1 MLKSFIYKFIIAICI
16 LMYASSTIAQTAKIP
31 IEIHIKD
38 KEAIISIDGT
48 PYPGGKGK
56 QLYNIEVSPGKH
68 TISAT
73 KTSHT
78 VVSKTVNVSSTNYA
92 SRIIQLASPKPMYG
106 AIMVTSEPTGLEV
119 ILDNKPTGKKTP
131 CILDSILIGN
141 HSISLEYIGY
151 KKYLKTFAIEE
162 NDTITASAILEAI
175 AVKSTTPQQS
185 TQRSTYSSYPSQ
197 RTTPS
202 YSYGS
207 SSYSSEKKEPE
218 EKKDIRIMY
227 FGIGGAVGTTFSAH
241 VSIFNIRYKRFEFRP
256 CVWGVG
262 GTIYAPIMHSKLP
275 PALVHIDEKED
286 YYWDDSYNVA
296 RPSKGAQWF
305 YTPTIRWHIPIRE
318 GWSYFIIGFGPQFSW
333 TKTKWDIDYYPLSW
347 LDNYQYTTDP
357 FPYDSYS
364 YDGTWFTCEIALNWK
379 FGEKMDFETFLR
391 YQDGLVFGLECKFGN
406 EYSSL
411 KKRR

>member
-1 MLKSFIYKFIIAICI
+1 MAVCI
-16 LMYASSTIAQTAKIP
+16 LMYATNLVAQTAKIP

-38 KEAIISIDGT
+38 KEAVISIDGT

-56 QLYNIEVSPGKH
+56 QLYNIEVSSGKH

-92 SRIIQLASPKPMYG
+92 SRIVQLASPKPIYG
-106 AIMVTSEPTGLEV
+106 AIEVTSEPMELEV
-119 ILDNKPTGKKTP
+119 ILDNKPTGKRTP
-131 CILDSILIGN
+131 CIIDSILIGN
-141 HSISLEYIGY
+141 HSISLENVGY
-151 KKYLKTFAIEE
+151 KKYVKTVVVED

-175 AVKSTTPQQS
+175 AVKSAT
-185 TQRSTYSSYPSQ
+185 SQ

-207 SSYSSEKKEPE
+207 SSYSAERKEPE
-218 EKKDIRIMY
+218 EEKDIRIMY

-241 VSIFNIRYKRFEFRP
+241 ISIFNIRYKRFELRP

-275 PALVHIDEKED
+275 PALVHKEEKED

-318 GWSYFIIGFGPQFSW
+318 GWSYFVIGFGPQFSW

-379 FGEKMDFETFLR
+379 FGQKMDFETFLR
-391 YQDGLVFGLECKFGN
+391 YQDGFVFGLECKFGN